1 MAKRYG
7 AALIQSRIESNLV
20 HGNAFQFIC
29 CWKRRNG
36 DLEYRKGSVAKVDIR
51 VLSMLKV
58 TGFFLL
64 GCWGFLTMELYLQNG
79 TKNLVETHCLG
90 R

>member
-1 MAKRYG
+1 MATRYG

-58 TGFFLL
+58 TDFFTGLL
-64 GCWGFLTMELYLQNG
+64 GLPDYGIVLTEWY
-79 TKNLVETHCLG
+79 
-90 R
+90 